1 MNPWRRQ
8 HALARTTVVWGAAS
22 VALGSVPA
30 FCSDPWWRAFGQQ
43 HVGWG
48 AVDLALVAVLEAV
61 QRRRMRRL
69 PHPWSPAVLAA
80 EERRLRT
87 ILGVNVAADL
97 GYVALG
103 AALWASGQDRP
114 RTAGAGA
121 AIVLQGVFLAGHD
134 GFHWLALGGPR
145 VRSRRD
151 PTSR

>member
-1 MNPWRRQ
+1 MNPWQRQ

-22 VALGSVPA
+22 IAVGAVPA
-30 FCSDPWWRAFGQQ
+30 LRGGPWWRAFGQQ

-48 AVDLALVAVLEAV
+48 AVDLALVAVLETV

-69 PHPWSPAVLAA
+69 PNAWSPAVVAA

-87 ILGVNVAADL
+87 VLGVNVFADL

-103 AALWASGQDRP
+103 AALWAGGKDRP
-114 RTAGAGA
+114 RAAGAGA
-121 AIVLQGVFLAGHD
+121 AIVLQGAFLLAHD
-134 GFHWLALGGPR
+134 GYHWLAMADPW
-145 VRSRRD
+145 VRSRRG